1 MSQTNY
7 KQINNLSPHLFWDV
21 DMNSLDFEKS
31 KKLIIQRVL
40 DYGLIDDW
48 QIIFKTYGISEI
60 AKTAITLRD
69 LDKKSASF
77 ISVLSKIPI
86 EQFLCYTSKLSSPEH
101 LIF

>member
-1 MSQTNY
+1 MDITNLNFT
-7 KQINNLSPHLFWDV
+7 KN
-21 DMNSLDFEKS
+21 

-48 QIIFKTYGISEI
+48 QIILKVYGISEI

-77 ISVLSKIPI
+77 ISLLSKIPQD
-86 EQFLCYTSKLSSPEH
+86 QFLCYTSKQSIPEH